1 MTLWHKNTVE
11 KEVIYH
17 FCLIIKDTEHL
28 LMKNKIP
35 PKRKHTSEIIGDRP
49 YMQGDKE
56 FLRRDYAD
64 GSVDLITYDENKHS
78 WLYETYA
85 KKEIPG
91 MDYDF
96 EYCLSVPYFAALYFI
111 SATMLCGVCHKSIR

>member
-1 MTLWHKNTVE
+1 
-11 KEVIYH
+11 
-17 FCLIIKDTEHL
+17 
-28 LMKNKIP
+28 MKNNIP
-35 PKRKHTSEIIGDRP
+35 PKRKLTSEIIGDRP
-49 YMQGDKE
+49 YKQGDKE

-64 GSVDLITYDENKHS
+64 GSVDLITYDRDKHS

-96 EYCLSVPYFAALYFI
+96 EYCLSVPYLSGLYFNC
-111 SATMLCGVCHKSIR
+111 ATVLHEYTRSNSKC

>member
-1 MTLWHKNTVE
+1 
-11 KEVIYH
+11 
-17 FCLIIKDTEHL
+17 
-28 LMKNKIP
+28 MKNRP
-35 PKRKHTSEIIGDRP
+35 PQRKHTSEIIGDRP

-56 FLRRDYAD
+56 YLRRDYAD

-85 KKEIPG
+85 KKEILG

-96 EYCLSVPYFAALYFI
+96 EYCLSVPYLSGLCFLSASALREYRR
-111 SATMLCGVCHKSIR
+111 VDDKH

>member
-1 MTLWHKNTVE
+1 
-11 KEVIYH
+11 
-17 FCLIIKDTEHL
+17 
-28 LMKNKIP
+28 MKNRP
-35 PKRKHTSEIIGDRP
+35 PQRKHTSEIIVDRP
-49 YMQGDKE
+49 YKQGDKE

-85 KKEIPG
+85 KKEILG

-96 EYCLSVPYFAALYFI
+96 EYYLSVPYFAALYFI
-111 SATMLCGVCHKSIR
+111 SATIVYGYIRKSIL